1 MCDVKWCFRNDELNL
16 RLRHDIEKLNR
27 LVTRS
32 GGASTLQHDDDPP
45 EIRDLKVRIIQA
57 L

>member
-1 MCDVKWCFRNDELNL
+1 MNL

-45 EIRDLKVRIIQA
+45 EIRDLKVRVIQA